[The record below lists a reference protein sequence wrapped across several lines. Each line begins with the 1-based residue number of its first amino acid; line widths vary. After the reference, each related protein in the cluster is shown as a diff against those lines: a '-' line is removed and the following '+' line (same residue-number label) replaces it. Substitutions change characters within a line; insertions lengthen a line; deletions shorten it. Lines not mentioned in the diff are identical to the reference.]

1 MRDLKRRMAKLER
14 ESLPEPGFSC
24 VVLVVDAGYEI
35 TPADEERI
43 AAARRAGGTVVVD
56 LGERDDGDGA
66 EPQMIPGDP
75 R

>member
-1 MRDLKRRMAKLER
+1 
-14 ESLPEPGFSC
+14 
-24 VVLVVDAGYEI
+24 VVVILDAGYEI